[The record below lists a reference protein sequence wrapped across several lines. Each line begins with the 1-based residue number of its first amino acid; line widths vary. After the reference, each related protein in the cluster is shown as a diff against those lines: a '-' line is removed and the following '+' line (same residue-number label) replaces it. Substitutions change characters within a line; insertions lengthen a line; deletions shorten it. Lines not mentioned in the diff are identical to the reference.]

1 MNIATTLHVLLLAA
15 ATGVTG
21 AAQAAKPTKPTC
33 LSTDAE
39 PNDTSTQ
46 ATVALC
52 PGATVSGA
60 VSSATDNDW
69 YRVEVPNTGTMS
81 VRLSHAQGI
90 DLDWHLMDAAGAEVA
105 SGASLSNPENG
116 TYNATATGT
125 YYLRVRSNA
134 GTGSYS
140 LAVSLP
146 GAGATACTFPK
157 KVNLGKT
164 GNPTPKASTTA
175 GGVVLMG
182 GGLDVDEA
190 FKWMIARSGGGDFVI
205 LRSSGTNAYNEYIYA
220 MGGINSVQTL
230 LIANT
235 TDANDAC
242 VVETIRNAAAVF
254 LAGGDQANYIN
265 YFKGQGVGNALNYLI
280 NTKGAPVGGT
290 SAGMA
295 VMGQYYHPGG
305 AADNTSVLANP
316 TAIAVGNNFIANPVL
331 ANLVT
336 DMHFTQRTRQ
346 PRLVSFMAS
355 SIHNHGAGWAGMK
368 GIGADENTAVV
379 VDTSGVGKVY
389 GSGNAFFVRGTD
401 SPEVLQPSTPLT
413 WYRAAQALRVYKV
426 PGTAAGTNTFNVI
439 NWTGS
444 GGTTGYWSSNNGNW
458 LMN

>member
-1 MNIATTLHVLLLAA
+1 MNIATMLRVLLLAA

-21 AAQAAKPTKPTC
+21 AAQAAKPTCRT
-33 LSTDAE
+33 TEAE
-39 PNDTSTQ
+39 PNNTSTQ
-46 ATVALC
+46 ANTGLC
-52 PGATVSGA
+52 PGTAASGTIIA
-60 VSSATDNDW
+60 STDLDW
-69 YRVEVPNTGTMS
+69 FRIDVPNAGLVS
-81 VRLSHAQGI
+81 INLSHAQGI
-90 DLDWHLMDAAGAEVA
+90 DLDWILSNAAGTDVA
-105 SGASLSNPENG
+105 SGASVSNPESG
-116 TYNATATGT
+116 SFNATTTGT
-125 YYLRVRSNA
+125 YYVRVRSNA

-140 LAVSLP
+140 LTVTLP
-146 GAGATACTFPK
+146 GAATACTFPK

-164 GNPTPKASTTA
+164 GNATPKATTTT
-175 GGVVLMG
+175 GGALLMG

-205 LRSSGTNAYNEYIYA
+205 LRSSGTNAYNDYIYA

-235 TDANDAC
+235 TDANNAC
-242 VVETIRNAAAVF
+242 VVQTIRNAAAVF

-265 YFKGQGVGNALNYLI
+265 YFKGQGVGNALNYLV

-305 AADNTSVLANP
+305 APDNTSVLANP
-316 TAIAVGNNFIANPVL
+316 TAVAVGNNFIAHPVL
-331 ANLVT
+331 TNLVT
-336 DMHFTQRTRQ
+336 DQHFTQRTRQ

-355 SIHNHGAGWAGMK
+355 SLYNYGAGWASMK
-368 GIGADENTAVV
+368 GVGADENTAVA
-379 VDTSGVGKVY
+379 VDTGGVGKVY

-401 SPEVLQPSTPLT
+401 SPEVLQPATPLT

-426 PGTAAGTNTFNVI
+426 PGTAAGTNTFNLI
-439 NWTGS
+439 NWTGT
-444 GGTTGYWSSNNGNW
+444 GGTTGYWSSNNGTW

>member
-1 MNIATTLHVLLLAA
+1 VTL
-15 ATGVTG
+15 
-21 AAQAAKPTKPTC
+21 
-33 LSTDAE
+33 
-39 PNDTSTQ
+39 
-46 ATVALC
+46 
-52 PGATVSGA
+52 SG
-60 VSSATDNDW
+60 SAT
-69 YRVEVPNTGTMS
+69 
-81 VRLSHAQGI
+81 
-90 DLDWHLMDAAGAEVA
+90 
-105 SGASLSNPENG
+105 
-116 TYNATATGT
+116 
-125 YYLRVRSNA
+125 
-134 GTGSYS
+134 
-140 LAVSLP
+140 
-146 GAGATACTFPK
+146 TACTFPK

-164 GNPTPKASTTA
+164 GNATPKATA
-175 GGVVLMG
+175 TVGGAVLMG

-205 LRSSGTNAYNEYIYA
+205 LRSSGTNAYNDWIYA
-220 MGGINSVQTL
+220 MGGVNSVQTL

-242 VVETIRNAAAVF
+242 VVSTIRNAAAVF

-295 VMGQYYHPGG
+295 VMGQFYHPGG

-336 DMHFTQRTRQ
+336 DQHFTQRTRQ

-355 SIHNHGAGWAGMK
+355 SIYNLGAGWAGMK
-368 GIGADENTAVV
+368 GVGADENTAVV
-379 VDTSGVGKVY
+379 VDTSGAGQVY

-401 SPEVLQPSTPLT
+401 SPEVLQPATPLT

-426 PGTAAGTNTFNVI
+426 PGTATGANTFNLI
-439 NWTGS
+439 NWTGT

>member
-1 MNIATTLHVLLLAA
+1 MHIATMLRVLLLAA

-21 AAQAAKPTKPTC
+21 AAQAAKPAQPTC
-33 LSTDAE
+33 ITTEAE
-39 PNDTSTQ
+39 PNNTTTQ
-46 ATVALC
+46 ANLKPCSGGAVSGAISASTDVDWYRLDLPNPGTVAL
-52 PGATVSGA
+52 
-60 VSSATDNDW
+60 N
-69 YRVEVPNTGTMS
+69 
-81 VRLSHAQGI
+81 LSHAAGI
-90 DLDWHLMDAAGAEVA
+90 DLDWSLSNAAGTELA
-105 SGASLSNPENG
+105 SGASLGNPESG
-116 TYNATATGT
+116 AYNATTAGT
-125 YYLRVRSNA
+125 YYVRVKSNA
-134 GTGSYS
+134 GAGSYS
-140 LAVSLP
+140 LSASLP
-146 GAGATACTFPK
+146 GSAATACTFPK

-164 GNPTPKASTTA
+164 GNPTPKATTTL
-175 GGVVLMG
+175 GGAVLMG

-190 FKWMIARSGGGDFVI
+190 FQWMIARSGGGDFVI
-205 LRSSGTNAYNEYIYA
+205 LRSSGTNAYNDWIYA

-235 TDANDAC
+235 TDANNAC

-295 VMGQYYHPGG
+295 VMGQFYHPGG

-316 TAIAVGNNFIANPVL
+316 TAVAVGNNFIANPVL

-336 DMHFTQRTRQ
+336 DQHFTQRTRQ
-346 PRLVSFMAS
+346 PRLASFMAS
-355 SIHNHGAGWAGMK
+355 SIYHHGAGWASMK
-368 GIGADENTAVV
+368 GVGADENTAVV
-379 VDTSGVGKVY
+379 VDTSGAGKVY

-401 SPEVLQPSTPLT
+401 SPEVLQPATPLT
-413 WYRAAQALRVYKV
+413 WYRGAQALRVYKV
-426 PGTAAGTNTFNVI
+426 PGTAAGTNTFNVV
-439 NWTGS
+439 NWTGT